1 MGSIPGQFFGH
12 CCTLSFKRQ
21 VGEKMETN
29 KTFRFHQTVFKK
41 AKSWTY
47 SVIYTVQDNFYKP
60 FVVEKCG
67 GEQKFLFLF
76 LFDYSKEPHKS
87 SIWDRNHKKKI
98 IFEI

>member
-1 MGSIPGQFFGH
+1 
-12 CCTLSFKRQ
+12 
-21 VGEKMETN
+21 
-29 KTFRFHQTVFKK
+29 
-41 AKSWTY
+41 
-47 SVIYTVQDNFYKP
+47 VQDNFYKP